1 MRIEHTPA
9 LPPDYKQ
16 NSQNLQH
23 GAAPFEMNVTASS
36 DEAGDRANVQKA
48 VDQLNE
54 LAAPLQT
61 DLKFKFHEELKEY
74 YVEVVDPVTEEVI
87 KEIPPKKMLDMYA
100 AMTELLGILED
111 RKV

>member
-9 LPPDYKQ
+9 LSPEYKQ
-16 NSQNLQH
+16 NSQNMQH
-23 GAAPFEMNVTASS
+23 GPAPSEKSVTASA
-36 DEAGDRANVQKA
+36 DEAADRANVRKA
-48 VDQLNE
+48 VDRLNE
-54 LAAPLQT
+54 MAAPLHT